1 MNLKETLGR
10 FRTWQNKPYLNSDEE
25 QEEHRC
31 ANCGNV
37 FRGNYCPVCRQDAKD
52 GRITWKWVGKSILD
66 VWGLDSR
73 SLPNTLLQLFIRPG
87 RLIGAYLDGQHQICY
102 KPFNMLFILAI
113 FYVVVQQLL
122 GWNYAATSEDKGG
135 IFIQQVVEWIS
146 EHPAWNAM
154 LISVAMIIPTW
165 LFFRFAPRHTRHTLP
180 ESVIIQLFMNSLI
193 LIFIFLSEF
202 FVYISFVLVPVYYY
216 FAYRQLFGYR
226 PWGTIWRILLC
237 FAVWAL
243 FFVIIVNLINTV
255 TTNPEILPQ
264 MAIRL
269 LPFLAALVGIIA
281 LGYFVSKKTA
291 QSKT

>member
-1 MNLKETLGR
+1 MKLKETLGR
-10 FRTWQNKPYLNSDEE
+10 FRTWQNKPYHNSDEE

-87 RLIGAYLDGQHQICY
+87 RIIGAYLDGQHQICY

-122 GWNYAATSEDKGG
+122 GWNYAATPEDKGG
-135 IFIQQVVEWIS
+135 KVVQMVIEWVS

-180 ESVIIQLFMNSLI
+180 EGIFIQLFMNILI
-193 LIFIFLSEF
+193 LVIVFLSDF
-202 FVYISFVLVPVYYY
+202 FILFSLLIPVYYY
-216 FAYRQLFGYR
+216 IAYRQLFGYR

-237 FAVWAL
+237 FAAWG
-243 FFVIIVNLINTV
+243 FFFAFLINLVYIV
-255 TTNPEILPQ
+255 TTHPEKLPQ
-264 MAIRL
+264 VATGL
-269 LPFLAALVGIIA
+269 LSFLAAFAGILA
-281 LGYFVSKKTA
+281 FGYFVSKKTA

>member
-1 MNLKETLGR
+1 MNLKEALGR
-10 FRTWQNKPYLNSDEE
+10 FRTWQDKPYHNSDEE

-52 GRITWKWVGKSILD
+52 GRITWRWVGKSILD

-122 GWNYAATSEDKGG
+122 GWNYAATPEDKGG
-135 IFIQQVVEWIS
+135 KVIQIVFEWVS

-165 LFFRFAPRHTRHTLP
+165 LFFHFAPRHTRHTLP
-180 ESVIIQLFMNSLI
+180 EGIFIQLFMNILI
-193 LIFIFLSEF
+193 LVIVFLSDF
-202 FVYISFVLVPVYYY
+202 FILFSLLIPVYYY
-216 FAYRQLFGYR
+216 IAYRQLFGYR

-237 FAVWAL
+237 FAVWFI
-243 FFVIIVNLINTV
+243 FFVILINLLYIV
-255 TTNPEILPQ
+255 TTHPEKLPRVAIGLLLYLVALAGIL
-264 MAIRL
+264 A
-269 LPFLAALVGIIA
+269 F
-281 LGYFVSKKTA
+281 GYFVSKKTA

>member
-10 FRTWQNKPYLNSDEE
+10 FRTWQNKPYHNSDEE

-52 GRITWKWVGKSILD
+52 GRITWRWVGKSILD

-122 GWNYAATSEDKGG
+122 GWDYAATPEDKGG
-135 IFIQQVVEWIS
+135 KVVQMVFEWVS

-180 ESVIIQLFMNSLI
+180 EGIFIQLFMNILI
-193 LIFIFLSEF
+193 LVIVFLSDF
-202 FVYISFVLVPVYYY
+202 FILFSLLIPVYYY
-216 FAYRQLFGYR
+216 IAYRQLFGYR

-237 FAVWAL
+237 FAVWFI
-243 FFVIIVNLINTV
+243 FFVILINLLYIF
-255 TTNPEILPQ
+255 TTHPEKLPRVAIGLLLYLVALAGIL
-264 MAIRL
+264 A
-269 LPFLAALVGIIA
+269 F
-281 LGYFVSKKTA
+281 GYLVSKKTA

>member
-1 MNLKETLGR
+1 MNLKEALGR
-10 FRTWQNKPYLNSDEE
+10 FRTWQDKPYHNSDEE

-52 GRITWKWVGKSILD
+52 GRITWRWVGKSILD

-122 GWNYAATSEDKGG
+122 GWDYAATPEDKGG
-135 IFIQQVVEWIS
+135 KVIQIVFEWVS

-165 LFFRFAPRHTRHTLP
+165 LFFHFAPRHTRHTLP
-180 ESVIIQLFMNSLI
+180 EGIFIQLFMNILI
-193 LIFIFLSEF
+193 LVIVFLSDF
-202 FVYISFVLVPVYYY
+202 FILFSLLIPVYYY
-216 FAYRQLFGYR
+216 IAYRQLFGYR

-237 FAVWAL
+237 FAVWFI
-243 FFVIIVNLINTV
+243 FFVILINLLYIV
-255 TTNPEILPQ
+255 TTHPEKLPRVAIGLLLYLVALAGIL
-264 MAIRL
+264 A
-269 LPFLAALVGIIA
+269 F
-281 LGYFVSKKTA
+281 GYFVSKKTA

>member
-10 FRTWQNKPYLNSDEE
+10 FRTWQNKPYHNSDEE

-52 GRITWKWVGKSILD
+52 GRITWRWVGKSILD

-122 GWNYAATSEDKGG
+122 GWDYAATPEDKGG
-135 IFIQQVVEWIS
+135 KVVQMVFEWVS

-165 LFFRFAPRHTRHTLP
+165 LFFHFAPRHTRHTLP
-180 ESVIIQLFMNSLI
+180 EGIFIQLFMNILI
-193 LIFIFLSEF
+193 LVIVFLSDF
-202 FVYISFVLVPVYYY
+202 FILFSLLIPVYYY
-216 FAYRQLFGYR
+216 IAYRQLFGYR

-237 FAVWAL
+237 FAVWFI
-243 FFVIIVNLINTV
+243 FFVILINLLYIF
-255 TTNPEILPQ
+255 TTHPEKLPRVAIGLLLYLVALAGIL
-264 MAIRL
+264 A
-269 LPFLAALVGIIA
+269 F
-281 LGYFVSKKTA
+281 GYFVSKKTA

>member
-10 FRTWQNKPYLNSDEE
+10 FRTWQNKPYHNSEEE

-52 GRITWKWVGKSILD
+52 GRITWRWVGKSILD

-122 GWNYAATSEDKGG
+122 GWDYAATPDDKGG
-135 IFIQQVVEWIS
+135 KVVQMVFEWVS

-165 LFFRFAPRHTRHTLP
+165 LFFHFAPRHTRHTLP
-180 ESVIIQLFMNSLI
+180 EGIFIQLFMNILI
-193 LIFIFLSEF
+193 LVIVFLSEF
-202 FVYISFVLVPVYYY
+202 FILFLLLVPVYYY
-216 FAYRQLFGYR
+216 IAYRQLFGYR

-237 FAVWAL
+237 FAVWVI
-243 FFVIIVNLINTV
+243 FFVIFINFLNIV
-255 TTNPEILPQ
+255 TTHPEKLPRVAIGLLLYLVALAGIL
-264 MAIRL
+264 A
-269 LPFLAALVGIIA
+269 F
-281 LGYFVSKKTA
+281 GYLVSKKTA

>member
-10 FRTWQNKPYLNSDEE
+10 FRTWQDKPYHNSDEE

-87 RLIGAYLDGQHQICY
+87 RIIGAYLDGQHQICY

-122 GWNYAATSEDKGG
+122 GWDYAATPEDKGG
-135 IFIQQVVEWIS
+135 KVIQIVFEWVS

-165 LFFRFAPRHTRHTLP
+165 LFFHFAPRHTRHTLP
-180 ESVIIQLFMNSLI
+180 EGIFIQLFMNILI
-193 LIFIFLSEF
+193 LVIVFLSDF
-202 FVYISFVLVPVYYY
+202 FILFSLLIPVYYY
-216 FAYRQLFGYR
+216 IAYRQLFGYR

-237 FAVWAL
+237 FAVWFI
-243 FFVIIVNLINTV
+243 FFVILINLLYIV
-255 TTNPEILPQ
+255 TTHPEKLPRVAIGLLLYLVALAGIL
-264 MAIRL
+264 A
-269 LPFLAALVGIIA
+269 F
-281 LGYFVSKKTA
+281 GYFVSKKTA

>member
-10 FRTWQNKPYLNSDEE
+10 FLTWQNKPYHNSDEE

-52 GRITWKWVGKSILD
+52 GRITWRWVGKSILD

-102 KPFNMLFILAI
+102 KPFNMLFILSI
-113 FYVVVQQLL
+113 FYVVVQQLF
-122 GWNYAATSEDKGG
+122 GWSYAPTSEDRGG

-154 LISVAMIIPTW
+154 LISVAMIVPTW
-165 LFFRFAPRHTRHTLP
+165 LFFHFAPRHTRHTLP

-193 LIFIFLSEF
+193 LIFVFLSEF

-216 FAYRQLFGYR
+216 FAYRQLFGYS

-291 QSKT
+291 QPKT

>member
-10 FRTWQNKPYLNSDEE
+10 FRTWQNKPYHNSDEE

-102 KPFNMLFILAI
+102 KPFNMLFILSI
-113 FYVVVQQLL
+113 FYVVVQQLF
-122 GWNYAATSEDKGG
+122 GWNYAPTSEDKGG

-165 LFFRFAPRHTRHTLP
+165 LFFHFAPRHTRHTLP

-291 QSKT
+291 QSKI

>member
-10 FRTWQNKPYLNSDEE
+10 FRTWQDKPYHNSDEE

-87 RLIGAYLDGQHQICY
+87 RIIGAYLDGQHQICY

-122 GWNYAATSEDKGG
+122 GWDYAATPEDKGG
-135 IFIQQVVEWIS
+135 KVVQMVFEWVS

-165 LFFRFAPRHTRHTLP
+165 LFFHFAPRHTRHTLP
-180 ESVIIQLFMNSLI
+180 EGIFIQLFMNILI
-193 LIFIFLSEF
+193 LVIVFLSDF
-202 FVYISFVLVPVYYY
+202 FILLSLLIPVYYY
-216 FAYRQLFGYR
+216 IAYRQLFGYR

-237 FAVWAL
+237 FAVWGI
-243 FFVIIVNLINTV
+243 FFVIFINLLYIV
-255 TTNPEILPQ
+255 TTHPEKLLRVAIGLLLYLVALAGIL
-264 MAIRL
+264 A
-269 LPFLAALVGIIA
+269 F
-281 LGYFVSKKTA
+281 GYFVSKKTA